1 VISMESKALLELL
14 AAHADALN
22 RDETVD
28 TADWLADYP
37 SEAGHIVSLLQLARV
52 IKQALA
58 PVHPSALFKNE
69 LRQRLLQA
77 DFAPEANG
85 SSHRAVWWGAA
96 VVGSVL
102 SITGLALWLLRRSW
116 PAQNQSQA
124 MTV

>member
-1 VISMESKALLELL
+1 MESKVLLELL

-22 RDETVD
+22 KDEADD
-28 TADWLADYP
+28 TADWLAGYP
-37 SEAGHIVSLLQLARV
+37 VEAGHIVSLLQLARA

-58 PVHPSALFKNE
+58 PVDPPALFKNE
-69 LRQRLLQA
+69 LRQRLVQA
-77 DFAPEANG
+77 EFAPEVNG

-102 SITGLALWLLRRSW
+102 SVAGLALWLLRRSW